1 MAQHL
6 MEQFKA
12 AANKA
17 FSNNQVSFS
26 IFGRSFEIVHM
37 HGKEFAVCHDGIE
50 IVRIFGN
57 IHSFTIAE
65 V

>member
-1 MAQHL
+1 MSAHL

-12 AANKA
+12 AAEKA
-17 FSNNQVSFS
+17 FSANQLSFS
-26 IFGRSFEIVHM
+26 IFGRSFDIVHM

-57 IHSFTIAE
+57 IHQFTIME